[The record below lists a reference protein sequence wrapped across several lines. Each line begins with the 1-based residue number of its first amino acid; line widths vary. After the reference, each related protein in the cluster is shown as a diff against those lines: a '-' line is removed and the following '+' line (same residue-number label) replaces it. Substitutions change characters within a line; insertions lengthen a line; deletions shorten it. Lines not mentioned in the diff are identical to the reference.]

1 MSKLLDKILSRENM
15 LEAYNQVKSN
25 KGSAGIDGMTI
36 EEMDNYL
43 RQNWRLTKE
52 LIKQRKYKPQPV
64 LKVEI
69 PKPDGGIR
77 QLGIPTVM
85 DRMIQQAIVQVMS
98 PICEPHF
105 SDTSYG
111 FRPNRS
117 CEKAIMKLLEY
128 LNDGY
133 EWIVD
138 IDLEKFFDTVPQD
151 RLMSLVHNIIEDG
164 DTESLIRKYLHS
176 GVIINGQRYKTL
188 VGTPQGGNLSP
199 LLSNIMLNELDKELE
214 KRGLRFVRYAD
225 DCVITVGSEAASKR
239 VMYSVSRFI
248 EKRLGLKVNM
258 TKTKITRPREL
269 KYLGF
274 GFWKSSDGWKSRPH
288 QDSVRRFKF
297 KLKKLTQR
305 KWSIDLTRRIEQLN
319 LSIRGWI
326 NYFSLG
332 NMKSIVASIDER
344 LRTRL
349 RVIIW
354 KQWKK
359 KSRRL
364 WGLLKLGVPKWIAD
378 KVSGWGDHYQLV
390 AQKSVLKRAI
400 SKPVLEKRGLVS
412 CLDYYLERH
421 ALKFILIMQISRI
434 FDAETTILGTFQ
446 IFF

>member
-64 LKVEI
+64 LRVEI
-69 PKPDGGIR
+69 PKPNGGIR

-117 CEKAIMKLLEY
+117 CEKAIMKFLEY

-164 DTESLIRKYLHS
+164 DTESLIRKYLYS
-176 GVIINGQRYKTL
+176 GVIINGQRHKTL

-199 LLSNIMLNELDKELE
+199 L
-214 KRGLRFVRYAD
+214 
-225 DCVITVGSEAASKR
+225 
-239 VMYSVSRFI
+239 
-248 EKRLGLKVNM
+248 
-258 TKTKITRPREL
+258 
-269 KYLGF
+269 
-274 GFWKSSDGWKSRPH
+274 
-288 QDSVRRFKF
+288 
-297 KLKKLTQR
+297 
-305 KWSIDLTRRIEQLN
+305 
-319 LSIRGWI
+319 
-326 NYFSLG
+326 
-332 NMKSIVASIDER
+332 
-344 LRTRL
+344 
-349 RVIIW
+349 
-354 KQWKK
+354 
-359 KSRRL
+359 
-364 WGLLKLGVPKWIAD
+364 
-378 KVSGWGDHYQLV
+378 
-390 AQKSVLKRAI
+390 
-400 SKPVLEKRGLVS
+400 
-412 CLDYYLERH
+412 
-421 ALKFILIMQISRI
+421 
-434 FDAETTILGTFQ
+434 
-446 IFF
+446 

>member
-1 MSKLLDKILSRENM
+1 
-15 LEAYNQVKSN
+15 
-25 KGSAGIDGMTI
+25 MTI
-36 EEMDNYL
+36 EEMDGYL

-64 LKVEI
+64 LRVEI
-69 PKPDGGIR
+69 PKPNGGIR

-85 DRMIQQAIVQVMS
+85 DRMIQQAIVQVIS

-117 CEKAIMKLLEY
+117 CEKAIMKFLEY

-176 GVIINGQRYKTL
+176 GVIINGQRHKTL

-225 DCVITVGSEAASKR
+225 DCVITVVSEAAAKR
-239 VMYSVSRFI
+239 MMYSVSRFI

-288 QDSVRRFKF
+288 QDSVRRFKL

-421 ALKFILIMQISRI
+421 ALKVS
-434 FDAETTILGTFQ
+434 
-446 IFF
+446 

>member
-25 KGSAGIDGMTI
+25 KGSAGIDGITI
-36 EEMDNYL
+36 EEIDDYL

-52 LIKQRKYKPQPV
+52 LIKQRKYRPQPV
-64 LKVEI
+64 LRVEI
-69 PKPDGGIR
+69 PKPNGGIR

-85 DRMIQQAIVQVMS
+85 DRMIQQAIVQVIS

-117 CEKAIMKLLEY
+117 CEKAIIKLLEY
-128 LNDGY
+128 INDGY

-151 RLMSLVHNIIEDG
+151 RLMSLVHNIIQDG
-164 DTESLIRKYLHS
+164 DTESLIRRYLHS

-199 LLSNIMLNELDKELE
+199 LLSNIMLNQLDKELE
-214 KRGLRFVRYAD
+214 NRELRFVRYAD
-225 DCVITVGSEAASKR
+225 DCVVTVGSEAAAKR

-258 TKTKITRPREL
+258 TKTKIVRPSKL

-274 GFWKSSDGWKSRPH
+274 GFWKSAEGWKSRPH
-288 QDSVRRFKF
+288 QDSVQNFKR
-297 KLKKLTQR
+297 KLKKLTSR
-305 KWSIDLTRRIEQLN
+305 KWSIDLDSRIEKLN
-319 LSIRGWI
+319 WLIRGWI
-326 NYFSLG
+326 NYFALT
-332 NMKSIVASIDER
+332 NMKSTMLSIDER
-344 LRTRL
+344 LRTRV

-359 KSRRL
+359 KSKRL

-421 ALKFILIMQISRI
+421 ALKVS
-434 FDAETTILGTFQ
+434 
-446 IFF
+446 